1 MGWTIKD
8 YSSLLGAKEKNIYDV
23 RLKFLLVLFEWKR
36 TMHIECNGHS
46 QKNKKVT
53 IILQYFQINMAYNL
67 N

>member
-1 MGWTIKD
+1 MA
-8 YSSLLGAKEKNIYDV
+8 AKEKNIYDV